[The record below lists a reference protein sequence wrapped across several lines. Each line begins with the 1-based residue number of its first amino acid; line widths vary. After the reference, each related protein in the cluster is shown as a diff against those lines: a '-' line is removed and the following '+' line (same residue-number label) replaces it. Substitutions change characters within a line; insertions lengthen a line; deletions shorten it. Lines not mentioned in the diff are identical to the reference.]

1 MQSCNATIRRNPIG
15 RVHGSLQSLQQKHMA
30 QSSECCSPLV
40 TPLVSGDK
48 QGSASS
54 MTMASSASGV
64 KKSSLSNLLGTFHHR
79 KQLAFFAFRFA
90 RGRLGAASDFLFPSS
105 SRKGTLRID
114 YNVNSLL
121 RPPSLS
127 LSSLLTTPPIVCTT
141 LKSSRNILSSEL
153 LVA

>member
-1 MQSCNATIRRNPIG
+1 MANVVEKAKMNRTIEFEGTLDTPTYSAYIRIPSTKVMQSCNATIRRNPIG

-40 TPLVSGDK
+40 TPLVSGGK

-90 RGRLGAASDFLFPSS
+90 RGRLGQLQISS
-105 SRKGTLRID
+105 SPLPLGKALCGLMIT
-114 YNVNSLL
+114 
-121 RPPSLS
+121 
-127 LSSLLTTPPIVCTT
+127 
-141 LKSSRNILSSEL
+141 
-153 LVA
+153 